1 VPRRSKLRL
10 KELERVDD
18 ALIAKSGA
26 FLRGESAVGVHVIRG
41 VWIHA
46 GRWGRRVVLETDK
59 GLVTLNATSTRNLV
73 DSWGRQT
80 SEWKGRRIKAE
91 LVQMNVGGVDRRV
104 LLVRP
109 ADTD

>member
-10 KELERVDD
+10 KEIERRDD

-26 FLRGESAVGVHVIRG
+26 FLRGESAVGVHTIRA

-46 GRWGRRVVLETDK
+46 GRWGRRVVLETER
-59 GLVTLNATSTRNLV
+59 GLVTLYASSVRNLV
-73 DSWGRQT
+73 DAWGRQVAD
-80 SEWKGRRIKAE
+80 WRGKRVRAE